1 MTDLK
6 RTADALLSKSVADGD
21 MPGVVAMA
29 ASRDEI
35 LYEGAFGARTL
46 GGSLMGT
53 DTVCWIASMTKAVT
67 GVCAAQLIEQGKL
80 DLDAPASSIVPAL
93 GNAHVLAGFDAN
105 GQPVT
110 RAPKRAVT
118 LRHLLTHTAGFGYEI
133 WNTEIQKVQAA
144 WGLPGIIEG
153 KNAGLRTPLL
163 FEPGEGWEYGSGID
177 WAGKMI
183 EAVSGMDL
191 GAYMKQ
197 QVFAPLGMDSTAF
210 RITPKMRERLASV
223 HQRGEDGSLVAT
235 PFEIPQE
242 PEYVSGGHGL
252 YSTTADYL
260 KFLLM
265 ILNGGEANGT
275 HVLKPGSVRLLA
287 ADHANGN
294 RVKLMPS
301 AIPPL
306 TNPAEFFP
314 GSPKTFG
321 LGFQINLQDEATG
334 RKAGTLM
341 WGGLSNCYFWI
352 DHYSGVCGVF
362 ITQILPY
369 CDVKALPLYCAFEE
383 AVYKSRR

>member
-1 MTDLK
+1 MS
-6 RTADALLSKSVADGD
+6 RTTASIDALLNACVTKGD
-21 MPGVVAMA
+21 VPGVAAMA
-29 ASRDEI
+29 ADRDGI
-35 LYEGAFGARTL
+35 IYEGAFGARAL
-46 GGSLMGT
+46 GGAAMTT

-67 GVCAAQLIEQGKL
+67 GVCAMQLIEQGKL
-80 DLDAPASSIVPAL
+80 DLDSPASNLLPAI
-93 GNAHVLAGFDAN
+93 GDAQVLTGFDAS
-105 GQPVT
+105 GFPIT
-110 RAPKRAVT
+110 RAPKRAAT
-118 LRHLLTHTAGFGYEI
+118 LRHLLTHTAGFSYEI
-133 WNTEIQKVQAA
+133 WNMDIQKAQTA

-163 FEPGEGWEYGSGID
+163 FDPGEGWEYGSGID

-197 QVFAPLGMDSTAF
+197 QVFAPIGMDSTAF

-252 YSTTADYL
+252 YSTAADYL
-260 KFLLM
+260 KFLRM

-275 HVLKPGSVRLLA
+275 HVLKPESVRLLA